1 MRGERAMSGPVADQ
15 VLVIANPTAGTAK
28 AALVEAIRDACAAHA
43 ETTLHVTTA
52 RGDATE
58 TARRAVTARTP
69 PGLVVVV
76 GGDGTVREVVE
87 GMIGTTSSTLLVL
100 PGGTGNSV
108 YRMLWGDR
116 PWQEA
121 VGAVFGGQAARRRL
135 DLARLEETGTVVCLG
150 ACSGVVAEAL
160 EFARRTPITGRGRYT
175 KAFADA
181 CAAHKPYPGRV
192 SVDGKVLY
200 EGDTVLANVGG
211 GRYRGGQ
218 YLLLPMSELTDGLLD
233 VCVIS
238 GRVDPLRVPDL
249 IRTGAH
255 LGEPGVYYGRGSRVE
270 VERTD
275 GVNLVFEHDGELH
288 ADTAGSMTLRV
299 APGALPVWA
308 DADVSS
314 GPDW

>member
-1 MRGERAMSGPVADQ
+1 MSGPGSEPNQ
-15 VLVIANPTAGTAK
+15 VLVIANPTAGSARGP
-28 AALVEAIRDACAAHA
+28 LVNAVRDACAAHA
-43 ETTLHVTTA
+43 ETALHITTA

-58 TARRAVTARTP
+58 SVQRALAGRTP
-69 PGLVVVV
+69 PALVVAV

-87 GMIGTTSSTLLVL
+87 GMAGTSSATLLVV

-116 PWQEA
+116 PWAEA
-121 VGAVFGGQAARRRL
+121 VRAVFAEQAVRRRL
-135 DLARLEETGTVVCLG
+135 DLARLAETGAVVCLG

-160 EFARRTPITGRGRYT
+160 DFAKRTPLSGRARYAR
-175 KAFADA
+175 AFADA

-192 SVDGKVLY
+192 SVDGKVLF

-218 YLLLPMSELTDGLLD
+218 YLLLPLSELTDGLLD

-238 GRVDPLRVPDL
+238 GRVDPERVPDL

-255 LGEPGVYYGRGSRVE
+255 LGEPGVYYGRGSCVE

-275 GVNLVFEHDGELH
+275 GENLVFEHDGELYP
-288 ADTAGSMTLRV
+288 DTAATMTLRV

-308 DADVSS
+308 DPAVAA
-314 GPDW
+314 GPAW